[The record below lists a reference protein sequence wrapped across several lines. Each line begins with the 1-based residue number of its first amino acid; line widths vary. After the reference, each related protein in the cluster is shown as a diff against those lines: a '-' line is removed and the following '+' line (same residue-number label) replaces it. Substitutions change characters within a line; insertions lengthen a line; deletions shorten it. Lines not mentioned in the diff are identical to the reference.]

1 MEREYEEAFS
11 EVDEVLKL
19 MPIDLLS
26 KIPVQFRKVISEN
39 KDTNYKVNIK
49 EPLEEQNLKKET
61 IVILGLIYR
70 DFLASPEEKEKLQIK
85 DAEELKRIEQE
96 MQEQYDIENIYKK
109 RKKRNRLSNIEED
122 QESTD
127 LILSEKPSFLKRFL
141 NIIKGI
147 FKKNKF

>member
-127 LILSEKPSFLKRFL
+127 LILSEKPSFLKRFF
-141 NIIKGI
+141 NIIV
-147 FKKNKF
+147 

>member
-127 LILSEKPSFLKRFL
+127 LILSEKPSS
-141 NIIKGI
+141 
-147 FKKNKF
+147 